1 MDRSYLIAF
10 QKLLMR
16 GTYDLHTIST
26 PSLYN
31 NIDLCTLVAPFVKEI
46 VGEENLQIDEEP
58 LAGTEDFSYI
68 SQRVPTMFIWAGS
81 NGLGNQNY
89 PLHNPNI
96 ILDEGVLPLGVAVVV
111 HSAINWLNASHH

>member
-1 MDRSYLIAF
+1 
-10 QKLLMR
+10 MR

-58 LAGTEDFSYI
+58 LAGTEDFS
-68 SQRVPTMFIWAGS
+68 
-81 NGLGNQNY
+81 
-89 PLHNPNI
+89 
-96 ILDEGVLPLGVAVVV
+96 LDKPACTNDVYVGWIKRFRKSKLFT
-111 HSAINWLNASHH
+111 S

>member
-1 MDRSYLIAF
+1 M
-10 QKLLMR
+10 
-16 GTYDLHTIST
+16 
-26 PSLYN
+26 
-31 NIDLCTLVAPFVKEI
+31 VAPFVKEI

-68 SQRVPTMFIWAGS
+68 SQRVPTMFMWAGS

-111 HSAINWLNASHH
+111 HSAINWLNASHPLLL